1 MQDSE
6 GPNFEIKWSATEAVN
21 HDHNSKWYLTV
32 GIIFAVVAVVIILLT
47 IFKLFTV
54 FTAVATGAMAMAM
67 LGAIIVSSKKPYQ
80 ELEYKLTPEGLSIQN
95 QLHPY
100 GEFRAFGVN
109 QLDNGLWQ
117 LSLIPVKRFGM
128 TVTAFIGEDQGE
140 QIVDILGARLPMEE
154 IRTSFADKLIE
165 RFKL

>member
-1 MQDSE
+1 
-6 GPNFEIKWSATEAVN
+6 
-21 HDHNSKWYLTV
+21 
-32 GIIFAVVAVVIILLT
+32 
-47 IFKLFTV
+47 
-54 FTAVATGAMAMAM
+54 MAMAM